1 MTIDKVMDRV
11 RKLLAL
17 AAEQSND
24 SEHERNLAMQHA
36 QELMLKHGLE
46 MSMVEG
52 ASDEERKVTEERFEV
67 MEEDWRRALLDNIAR
82 GSFARTYYYTG
93 SNRTV
98 IVGRPEQVA
107 FVKELYHFLVPQLEA
122 SAIRTMKAYDKRA
135 QYAYLYCLRSYTDD
149 LYSQVRDGDM
159 TVGHAQELI
168 RNATEQDLIGAGQN
182 RFAWKNAEGVGAEDI
197 QTICGIALNY
207 AKEVRPFVKRGELAP
222 GFAQHTGVFMRSFFM
237 SAAATVKQRL
247 METQTKFA
255 NEGGDNAMAL
265 VRNETKAVDDFM
277 EDLDLRK
284 QKSESKYDREGWNAG
299 ATAARD
305 FSLNLNKPVSGGRK
319 ELPA

>member
-46 MSMVEG
+46 MSMIEG
-52 ASDEERKVTEERFEV
+52 TTDEERKVTEERFEV
-67 MEEDWRRALLDNIAR
+67 LEEDWRRSLLDSIAR

-122 SAIRTMKAYDKRA
+122 SAIKTMKAYDKRA
-135 QYAYLYCLRSYTDD
+135 QYAYLYGLRA
-149 LYSQVRDGDM
+149 L
-159 TVGHAQELI
+159 TVEVA
-168 RNATEQDLIGAGQN
+168 AGQSPIWDIRDATQDDIAAAGLR
-182 RFAWKNAEGVGAEDI
+182 RFYAADDRKQGAEDI
-197 QTICGIALNY
+197 AALAGIALNY
-207 AKEVRPFVKRGELAP
+207 AKEVRPFVKREEIAP

-237 SAAATVKQRL
+237 SAAATVSQRL
-247 METQTKFA
+247 QATQTRFA

-265 VRNETKAVDDFM
+265 VKNETKAVDDFM
-277 EDLDLRK
+277 DELDLKK
-284 QKSESKYDREGWNAG
+284 QKSQNKYDREGWNAG

-305 FSLNLNKPVSGGRK
+305 FSINLSKPVAGGRK